1 MRTVKALIIVCI
13 LAVVVVACG
22 SSARRANRATAKAAN
37 SQSKVAEERLKL
49 VEDYKKCIEKAGE
62 DKSKIE
68 ACDSYL
74 KAAESLK

>member
-1 MRTVKALIIVCI
+1 MKLFKVLLIISVTVLI
-13 LAVVVVACG
+13 GACQSG
-22 SSARRANRATAKAAN
+22 ERRAYRSQAKSADY
-37 SQSKVAEERLKL
+37 QSKIAQERLKL

-62 DKSKIE
+62 DKDKVE